1 VGAADPIVMVPV
13 DETPPTTDVGLR
25 DSAVGIGAVI
35 VRVAVLDVLLAVAVI
50 VELVLAETAVV
61 VTANVAVVAP
71 DATVTVEGAV
81 ADELL
86 LESETEKPPVGA
98 ADPIV
103 TVPVEEVPPATD
115 VGLSE
120 SAVGT
125 GAVIVRVAVWDV
137 LLAVAVIVE
146 LVLVETAVVVAV
158 NVAVV
163 APEAT
168 VTELGTTAE
177 VELLVRLTDSP
188 PEGAALEIVTVPVEE
203 APPATEVGLKLTLLG
218 VGAVIV
224 RVAVLV
230 PLRFAVIVALVLVAT
245 AVVVTVNVA
254 VVA

>member
-1 VGAADPIVMVPV
+1 MMGAMKPNAIA
-13 DETPPTTDVGLR
+13 L
-25 DSAVGIGAVI
+25 SGAQYEI
-35 VRVAVLDVLLAVAVI
+35 QAGDYQ
-50 VELVLAETAVV
+50 
-61 VTANVAVVAP
+61 
-71 DATVTVEGAV
+71 
-81 ADELL
+81 
-86 LESETEKPPVGA
+86 
-98 ADPIV
+98 
-103 TVPVEEVPPATD
+103 
-115 VGLSE
+115 
-120 SAVGT
+120 
-125 GAVIVRVAVWDV
+125 
-137 LLAVAVIVE
+137 
-146 LVLVETAVVVAV
+146 
-158 NVAVV
+158 
-163 APEAT
+163 AT